1 MTVAVK
7 YCGGCNPRYERT
19 ELAERLR
26 ADFPGVRIVRAE
38 EPADVA
44 AIICGCPAAC
54 ASRAGLTARLGA
66 VVLTSPADY
75 DRLLRPLLAA
85 QSDKE

>member
-54 ASRAGLTARLGA
+54 ASRARAYRAAGRRRADEPRRL
-66 VVLTSPADY
+66 
-75 DRLLRPLLAA
+75 
-85 QSDKE
+85 

>member
-44 AIICGCPAAC
+44 AIHLRVPGRVRVTRRAYRAAGRRRADEPRRLRQAPAPAA
-54 ASRAGLTARLGA
+54 RGA
-66 VVLTSPADY
+66 
-75 DRLLRPLLAA
+75 
-85 QSDKE
+85 E

>member
-26 ADFPGVRIVRAE
+26 ADFPGVRIGPRGGTGGRGRDHLRVPGRVRVTRRAYRAAGRRRAD
-38 EPADVA
+38 EP
-44 AIICGCPAAC
+44 
-54 ASRAGLTARLGA
+54 RRL
-66 VVLTSPADY
+66 
-75 DRLLRPLLAA
+75 
-85 QSDKE
+85 

>member
-44 AIICGCPAAC
+44 AIICGARP
-54 ASRAGLTARLGA
+54 RARHAPGLPRGWAP
-66 VVLTSPADY
+66 SC
-75 DRLLRPLLAA
+75 
-85 QSDKE
+85 

>member
-26 ADFPGVRIVRAE
+26 ADFPGARIVRPE

-54 ASRAGLTARLGA
+54 ASRAGFPARLGA
-66 VVLTSPADY
+66 VVLTGPADY